1 MFYTP
6 DGCIYGHSSL
16 CSCSSPSSGIHGYIV
31 VYAPALALAQV
42 YKIYTVVY
50 TPALALAQVYMDIQ

>member
-1 MFYTP
+1 MFLFRF
-6 DGCIYGHSSL
+6 GKSVRIISSL
-16 CSCSSPSSGIHGYIV
+16 CFTLQMVVYMAIV

-50 TPALALAQVYMDIQ
+50 TPALALAQVYMDI